1 LFRAEYTLVDIS
13 NDGFMSL
20 MDDSGESKDDLKCPE
35 DEYGEKIRTLFKDDK
50 EVMVTV
56 VKAMGTEGVVAVK
69 EGTN

>member
-1 LFRAEYTLVDIS
+1 
-13 NDGFMSL
+13 